1 MTRLLRNLL
10 LATLIFACTLSLLS
24 CGKGIQMDEAKAL
37 LNDFLATIEAEDYEA
52 AQALLH
58 PDRPADLEDFL
69 LGVEQEQGLD
79 FQTGIEIERYTH
91 FASSLYDSTVGGSRY
106 ELTARTKV
114 GESTIFFTVEIVK
127 NDNGYG
133 IYNFNLST

>member
-1 MTRLLRNLL
+1 
-10 LATLIFACTLSLLS
+10 
-24 CGKGIQMDEAKAL
+24 MDEAKAM

-79 FQTGIEIERYTH
+79 FQTGIEIEKYTH
-91 FASSLYDSTVGGSRY
+91 FASSFYDSTVGGSRY
-106 ELTARTKV
+106 ELTARTTV
-114 GESTIFFTVEIVK
+114 GEREVFFTVELVK

-133 IYNFNLST
+133 IYNFNLDT